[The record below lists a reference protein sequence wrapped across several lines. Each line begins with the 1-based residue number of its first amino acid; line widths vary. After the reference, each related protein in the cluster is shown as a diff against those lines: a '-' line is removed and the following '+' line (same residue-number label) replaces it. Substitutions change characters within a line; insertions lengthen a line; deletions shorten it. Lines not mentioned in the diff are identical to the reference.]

1 MRTKNIAMILTLALT
16 AGLCQTAA
24 PSQAA
29 TPKLSTKNLTM
40 KVGKTAALKVKKTS
54 KKAKWSIASGKKN
67 IRLTAKK
74 KTSVK
79 VKAVKVGKAK
89 ISCKIGKK
97 KLVCKVTVYGPIP
110 PCVIPTQS
118 PTVTASAAPTQQPTQ
133 SPAVTASATPT
144 ATVEPT
150 STPTQTPT
158 LTPDYEMKTINTPG
172 PVADY
177 DCLKV
182 EEGDYKSYFVPDAP
196 GSITCLKIKFFGT
209 DIWRTDI
216 EQIIIS
222 DSNKVPKE
230 VLGQFDLSEKQ
241 NGSVMAW
248 YTDKDNDG
256 KYEMTI
262 GQNGGVVA
270 NVNSSYLFSTIQ
282 NEEENEPFLVGIENL
297 DTSHVEDMNSMFYY
311 SEDGTKEFDL
321 GDEFDTSQVK
331 NITDM
336 FWAMGRNNLKKLRL
350 GAKFDISKVEKQ
362 SCAFYYT
369 GEPSELYCYVKDD
382 TTRQWFLDHAEEMQW
397 HMGFYTSWDYKPEYD
412 EYIVNEQSMGLAG
425 VPIRTHEPT
434 DNRIMAEPAKYTELP
449 SKDENG
455 YPISY
460 VTDAKRYYFFGTEIK
475 RDDIEELTIET
486 SCKVPEEALGQFDLS
501 EKQNGSVMAWYTD
514 KDKDGLYEMTIGQE
528 GGVVAN
534 PNSCYLFCD
543 LSDINGMGNLYTS
556 GVTDMS
562 YMFLD
567 YNTENGT
574 MLNLG
579 NNFDTS
585 NVKRMDG
592 MFAYFGAESGRL
604 DVRLGK
610 AFTFKSLE
618 KVPLLMYYK
627 TPVEYEGS
635 VFVSFEEV
643 ADYIRNSKKGSTL
656 AMYHTAVIENYP
668 DWN

>member
-1 MRTKNIAMILTLALT
+1 MKTKNIAMILTLALT
-16 AGLCQTAA
+16 AGLCQTAT

-40 KVGKTAALKVKKTS
+40 KVGKTAVLKVKKTS
-54 KKAKWSIASGKKN
+54 KKAKWSIVSGKKN

-79 VKAVKVGKAK
+79 VKAVKAGKAK

-110 PCVIPTQS
+110 PCVVPTQS
-118 PTVTASAAPTQQPTQ
+118 PIVTASAAPTQQPTQ
-133 SPAVTASATPT
+133 SPTVTASATPT
-144 ATVEPT
+144 ATVVPT

-158 LTPDYEMKTINTPG
+158 LTLDYEMKTINTPG

-230 VLGQFDLSEKQ
+230 ALGQFDLSEKQ

-297 DTSHVEDMNSMFYY
+297 DTSHVEDMRSMFYY

-321 GDEFDTSQVK
+321 GDEFDTSHVK
-331 NITDM
+331 DITDM
-336 FWAMGRNNLKKLRL
+336 FWAMGRKNLKKLRL
-350 GAKFDISKVEKQ
+350 GAKFDVSKVEK
-362 SCAFYYT
+362 
-369 GEPSELYCYVKDD
+369 
-382 TTRQWFLDHAEEMQW
+382 
-397 HMGFYTSWDYKPEYD
+397 
-412 EYIVNEQSMGLAG
+412 
-425 VPIRTHEPT
+425 
-434 DNRIMAEPAKYTELP
+434 
-449 SKDENG
+449 
-455 YPISY
+455 
-460 VTDAKRYYFFGTEIK
+460 
-475 RDDIEELTIET
+475 
-486 SCKVPEEALGQFDLS
+486 
-501 EKQNGSVMAWYTD
+501 
-514 KDKDGLYEMTIGQE
+514 
-528 GGVVAN
+528 
-534 PNSCYLFCD
+534 
-543 LSDINGMGNLYTS
+543 
-556 GVTDMS
+556 
-562 YMFLD
+562 
-567 YNTENGT
+567 
-574 MLNLG
+574 
-579 NNFDTS
+579 
-585 NVKRMDG
+585 
-592 MFAYFGAESGRL
+592 
-604 DVRLGK
+604 
-610 AFTFKSLE
+610 
-618 KVPLLMYYK
+618 
-627 TPVEYEGS
+627 
-635 VFVSFEEV
+635 
-643 ADYIRNSKKGSTL
+643 
-656 AMYHTAVIENYP
+656 
-668 DWN
+668 